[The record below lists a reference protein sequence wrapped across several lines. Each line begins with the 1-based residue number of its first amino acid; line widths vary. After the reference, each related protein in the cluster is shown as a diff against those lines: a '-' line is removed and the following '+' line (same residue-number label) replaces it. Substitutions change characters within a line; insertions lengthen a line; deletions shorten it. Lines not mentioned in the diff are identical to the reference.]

1 MRNVFI
7 AAIAALCLVA
17 CEDTTT
23 TTETT
28 TDGETGTQFTGAED
42 NTGTTN
48 TEETVG
54 GTSETGSETTPTET
68 EVEENNETNTTP
80 TETEET
86 NPEETVDP
94 EETTNLD
101 DEVSLEDLTAEDLA
115 QIESLR
121 NSIFEGLDVGKG
133 LYIQEVGLALQEMD
147 LVDNYDFLGEEDQEL
162 PEVSECPYVEF
173 YANTQQV
180 SQSGC
185 EYLVDLA
192 RSEAYSKLYGALVSK
207 RENFDSESSEDDF
220 WFEQGAVS
228 GLEESRVRVRMDIKA
243 KQICNVAPTPVESSV
258 EKGNIVG
265 RQHFANTMNNWLSTN
280 GYAADYPVMSDPI
293 EVCQADQ
300 SMLNPIYDETMST
313 ISQAMELNPLC
324 PDYQPVDGD
333 DEIMYGQ
340 AQTDYANAL
349 EQGAADEFAL
359 AAVKVFKVI
368 PCNVSDPIII
378 DLNGNGVF
386 DITPVERG
394 VNFSMTGN
402 RQAATSWVRGDG
414 FLFSDTNGNG
424 IVDDGTEFFGTTGA
438 SAFGQLKAFDTNGDN
453 QITSTD
459 AGYKKLFVW
468 VDMDYNGL
476 STTSEVYTLSHFNIN
491 TIPLE
496 ASEYQKVV
504 NGSRVKTSVE
514 ATTTT
519 GQTMLFGD
527 VDFRSGIYHSPSIY
541 KRMQTPLK

>member
-7 AAIAALCLVA
+7 AAVAALCLVA

-54 GTSETGSETTPTET
+54 NTSETETETTPT

-80 TETEET
+80 TEVEET
-86 NPEETVDP
+86 DPEETVEP

-101 DEVSLEDLTAEDLA
+101 EEVSLEDLTAEELA
-115 QIESLR
+115 DIEVLR
-121 NSIFEGLDVGKG
+121 TSIFEGLDVGKG
-133 LYIQEVGLALQEMD
+133 LYLQEVGLALQD
-147 LVDNYDFLGEEDQEL
+147 LGLVDNYDFLGEEDQEL

-180 SQSGC
+180 SESGC

-207 RENFDSESSEDDF
+207 RENFDSDSSEDDF

-243 KQICNVAPTPVESSV
+243 KQLCNVAPTPVESSV

-293 EVCQADQ
+293 EVCQADE
-300 SMLNPIYDETMST
+300 SMLNPIYDNTMNT
-313 ISQAMELNPLC
+313 ISQAIEQNPLC

-340 AQTDYANAL
+340 AQTDYAIAM
-349 EQGAADEFAL
+349 EQGASDEFAL

-378 DLNGNGVF
+378 DVNGNGVF

-394 VNFSMTGN
+394 VNFSMTGT
-402 RQAATSWVRGDG
+402 RPAATSWIKGDG
-414 FLFSDTNGNG
+414 FLFNDVNGNG
-424 IVDDGTEFFGTTGA
+424 IVDNGTEFFGTTGV
-438 SAFGQLKAFDTNGDN
+438 SAFGQLAVFDTNGDK
-453 QITSTD
+453 QITTD
-459 AGYKKLFVW
+459 DEGYKKLSVW
-468 VDMDYNGL
+468 VDVNYDGV
-476 STTSEVYTLSHFNIN
+476 STTSEVHSLSHFNIS
-491 TIPLE
+491 TIPLQT
-496 ASEYQKVV
+496 AEYQKVV

-514 ATTTT
+514 AKTTTD
-519 GQTMLFGD
+519 QVMLFGD
-527 VDFRSGIYHSPSIY
+527 VDFKAGIYHSPSIY
-541 KRMQTPLK
+541 KRTQTPTK

>member
-7 AAIAALCLVA
+7 AAVAALCLVA

-54 GTSETGSETTPTET
+54 NTSETETETTPT

-80 TETEET
+80 TEVEEID
-86 NPEETVDP
+86 PEETVDP

-101 DEVSLEDLTAEDLA
+101 EEVSLEDLTAEELA
-115 QIESLR
+115 DIEVLR
-121 NSIFEGLDVGKG
+121 TSIFEGLDVGKG
-133 LYIQEVGLALQEMD
+133 LYLQEVGLALQD
-147 LVDNYDFLGEEDQEL
+147 LGLVENYDFLGEEDQEL

-180 SQSGC
+180 SESGC

-207 RENFDSESSEDDF
+207 RENFDSDSSEDDF

-243 KQICNVAPTPVESSV
+243 KQLCNVAPTPVESSV

-293 EVCQADQ
+293 EVCQADE
-300 SMLNPIYDETMST
+300 SMLNPIYDNTMNT
-313 ISQAMELNPLC
+313 ISQAIEQNPLC

-340 AQTDYANAL
+340 AQTDYAIAM
-349 EQGAADEFAL
+349 EQGASDEFAL

-378 DLNGNGVF
+378 DVNGNGVF

-394 VNFSMTGN
+394 VNFSMTGT
-402 RQAATSWVRGDG
+402 RPAATSWIKGDG
-414 FLFSDTNGNG
+414 FLFNDVNGNG
-424 IVDDGTEFFGTTGA
+424 IVDNGTEFFGTTGV
-438 SAFGQLKAFDTNGDN
+438 SAFGQLAVFDTNGDK
-453 QITSTD
+453 QITTD
-459 AGYKKLFVW
+459 DEGYKKLSVW
-468 VDMDYNGL
+468 VDVNYDGV
-476 STTSEVYTLSHFNIN
+476 STTSEVHSLSHFNIS
-491 TIPLE
+491 TIPLQTV
-496 ASEYQKVV
+496 EYQKVV

-514 ATTTT
+514 AKTTTD
-519 GQTMLFGD
+519 QVMLFGD
-527 VDFRSGIYHSPSIY
+527 VDFKAGIYHSPSIY
-541 KRMQTPLK
+541 KRTQTPTK

>member
-459 AGYKKLFVW
+459 AGYNKLFVW

>member
-1 MRNVFI
+1 MRNLII
-7 AAIAALCLVA
+7 AAVAALCLVA

-54 GTSETGSETTPTET
+54 NTSETETETTPT

-80 TETEET
+80 TEVEET
-86 NPEETVDP
+86 DPEETVEP

-101 DEVSLEDLTAEDLA
+101 EEVSLEDLTAEELA
-115 QIESLR
+115 DIEVLR
-121 NSIFEGLDVGKG
+121 TSIFEGLDVGKG
-133 LYIQEVGLALQEMD
+133 LYLQEVGLALQD
-147 LVDNYDFLGEEDQEL
+147 LGLVENYDFLGEEDQEL

-180 SQSGC
+180 SESGC

-207 RENFDSESSEDDF
+207 RENFDSDSSEDDF

-243 KQICNVAPTPVESSV
+243 KQLCNVAPTPVESSV

-293 EVCQADQ
+293 EVCQADE
-300 SMLNPIYDETMST
+300 SMLNPIYDNTMNT
-313 ISQAMELNPLC
+313 ISQAIEQNPLC

-340 AQTDYANAL
+340 AQTDYAIAM
-349 EQGAADEFAL
+349 EQGASDEFAL

-378 DLNGNGVF
+378 DVNGNGVF

-394 VNFSMTGN
+394 VNFSMTGT
-402 RQAATSWVRGDG
+402 RPAATSWIKGDG
-414 FLFSDTNGNG
+414 FLFNDVNGNG
-424 IVDDGTEFFGTTGA
+424 IVDNGTEFFGTTGV
-438 SAFGQLKAFDTNGDN
+438 SAFGQLAVFDTNGDK
-453 QITSTD
+453 QITTD
-459 AGYKKLFVW
+459 DEGYKKLSVW
-468 VDMDYNGL
+468 VDVNYDGV
-476 STTSEVYTLSHFNIN
+476 STTSEVHSLSHFNIS
-491 TIPLE
+491 TIPLQT
-496 ASEYQKVV
+496 AEYQKVV

-514 ATTTT
+514 AKTATD
-519 GQTMLFGD
+519 QVMLFGD
-527 VDFRSGIYHSPSIY
+527 VDFKAGIYHSPSIY
-541 KRMQTPLK
+541 KRTQTPTK

>member
-7 AAIAALCLVA
+7 AAVAALCLVA

-54 GTSETGSETTPTET
+54 NTSETETETTPT

-80 TETEET
+80 TEVEET
-86 NPEETVDP
+86 DPEETVEP

-101 DEVSLEDLTAEDLA
+101 EEVSLEDLTAEELA
-115 QIESLR
+115 DIEVLR
-121 NSIFEGLDVGKG
+121 TSIFEGLDVGKG
-133 LYIQEVGLALQEMD
+133 LYLQEVGLALQD
-147 LVDNYDFLGEEDQEL
+147 LGLVDNYDFLGEEDQEL

-180 SQSGC
+180 SESGC

-207 RENFDSESSEDDF
+207 RENFDSDSSEDDF

-243 KQICNVAPTPVESSV
+243 KQLCNVAPTPVESSV

-293 EVCQADQ
+293 EVCQADE
-300 SMLNPIYDETMST
+300 SMLNPIYDNTMNT
-313 ISQAMELNPLC
+313 ISQAIEQNPLC

-340 AQTDYANAL
+340 AQTDYAIAM
-349 EQGAADEFAL
+349 EQGASDEFAL

-378 DLNGNGVF
+378 DVNGNGVF

-394 VNFSMTGN
+394 VNFSMTGT
-402 RQAATSWVRGDG
+402 RPAATSWIKGDG
-414 FLFSDTNGNG
+414 FLFNDVNGNG
-424 IVDDGTEFFGTTGA
+424 IVDNGTEFFGTTGV
-438 SAFGQLKAFDTNGDN
+438 SAFGQLAVFDTNGDK
-453 QITSTD
+453 QITTD
-459 AGYKKLFVW
+459 DEGYKKLSVW
-468 VDMDYNGL
+468 VDVNYDGV
-476 STTSEVYTLSHFNIN
+476 STTSEVHSLSDFNIS
-491 TIPLE
+491 TIPLQT
-496 ASEYQKVV
+496 AEYQKVV

-514 ATTTT
+514 AKTTTD
-519 GQTMLFGD
+519 QVMLFGD
-527 VDFRSGIYHSPSIY
+527 VDFKAGIYHSPSIY
-541 KRMQTPLK
+541 KRTQTPLK

>member
-1 MRNVFI
+1 MRNLII

-54 GTSETGSETTPTET
+54 NTSETETETTPT

-80 TETEET
+80 TEVEET
-86 NPEETVDP
+86 DPEETVEP

-101 DEVSLEDLTAEDLA
+101 EEVSLEDLTAEELA
-115 QIESLR
+115 DIEVLR
-121 NSIFEGLDVGKG
+121 TSIFEGLDVGKG
-133 LYIQEVGLALQEMD
+133 LYLQEVGLALQD
-147 LVDNYDFLGEEDQEL
+147 LGLVDNYDFLGEEDQEL

-180 SQSGC
+180 SESGC

-207 RENFDSESSEDDF
+207 RENFDSDSSEDDF

-243 KQICNVAPTPVESSV
+243 KQLCNVAPTPVESSV

-293 EVCQADQ
+293 EVCQADE
-300 SMLNPIYDETMST
+300 SMLNPIYDNTMNT
-313 ISQAMELNPLC
+313 ISQAIEQNPLC

-340 AQTDYANAL
+340 AQTDYAIAM
-349 EQGAADEFAL
+349 EQGASDEFAL

-378 DLNGNGVF
+378 DVNGNGVF

-394 VNFSMTGN
+394 VNFSMTGT
-402 RQAATSWVRGDG
+402 RPAATSWIKGDG
-414 FLFSDTNGNG
+414 FLFNDVNGNG
-424 IVDDGTEFFGTTGA
+424 IVDNGTEFFGTTGV
-438 SAFGQLKAFDTNGDN
+438 SAFGQLAVFDTNGDK
-453 QITSTD
+453 QITTD
-459 AGYKKLFVW
+459 DEGYKKLSVW
-468 VDMDYNGL
+468 VDVNYDGV
-476 STTSEVYTLSHFNIN
+476 STTSEVHSLSHFNIS
-491 TIPLE
+491 TIPLQT
-496 ASEYQKVV
+496 AEYQKVV

-514 ATTTT
+514 AKTTTD
-519 GQTMLFGD
+519 QVMLFGD
-527 VDFRSGIYHSPSIY
+527 VDFKAGIYHSPSIY
-541 KRMQTPLK
+541 KRTQTPLK

>member
-1 MRNVFI
+1 MRNLII
-7 AAIAALCLVA
+7 AAVAALCLVA

-54 GTSETGSETTPTET
+54 NTSETETETTPT

-80 TETEET
+80 TEVEET
-86 NPEETVDP
+86 DPEETVEP
-94 EETTNLD
+94 EGTTNLD
-101 DEVSLEDLTAEDLA
+101 EEVSLEDLTAEELA
-115 QIESLR
+115 DIEVLR
-121 NSIFEGLDVGKG
+121 TSIFEGLDVGKG
-133 LYIQEVGLALQEMD
+133 LYLQEVGLALQD
-147 LVDNYDFLGEEDQEL
+147 LGLVENYDFLGEEDQEL

-180 SQSGC
+180 SESGC

-207 RENFDSESSEDDF
+207 RENFDSDSSEDDF

-243 KQICNVAPTPVESSV
+243 KQLCNVAPTPVESSV

-293 EVCQADQ
+293 EVCQADE
-300 SMLNPIYDETMST
+300 SMLNPIYDNTMNT
-313 ISQAMELNPLC
+313 ISQAIEQNPLC

-340 AQTDYANAL
+340 AQTDYAIAM
-349 EQGAADEFAL
+349 EQGASDEFAL

-378 DLNGNGVF
+378 DVNGNGVF

-394 VNFSMTGN
+394 VNFSMTGT
-402 RQAATSWVRGDG
+402 RPAATSWIKGDG
-414 FLFSDTNGNG
+414 FLFNDVNGNG
-424 IVDDGTEFFGTTGA
+424 IVDNGTEFFGTTGV
-438 SAFGQLKAFDTNGDN
+438 SAFGQLAVFDTNGDK
-453 QITSTD
+453 QITTD
-459 AGYKKLFVW
+459 DEGYKKLSVW
-468 VDMDYNGL
+468 VDVNYDGV
-476 STTSEVYTLSHFNIN
+476 STTSEVHSLSHFNIS
-491 TIPLE
+491 TIPLQT
-496 ASEYQKVV
+496 AEYQKVV

-514 ATTTT
+514 AKTATD
-519 GQTMLFGD
+519 QVMLFGD
-527 VDFRSGIYHSPSIY
+527 VDFKAGIYHSPSIY
-541 KRMQTPLK
+541 KRTQTPTK

>member
-1 MRNVFI
+1 MRNLII
-7 AAIAALCLVA
+7 AAVAALCLVA

-54 GTSETGSETTPTET
+54 NTSETETETTPT

-80 TETEET
+80 TEVEET
-86 NPEETVDP
+86 DPEETVEP

-101 DEVSLEDLTAEDLA
+101 EGVSLEDLTVEELA
-115 QIESLR
+115 DIEVLR
-121 NSIFEGLDVGKG
+121 TSIFEGLDVGKG
-133 LYIQEVGLALQEMD
+133 LYLQEVGLALQD
-147 LVDNYDFLGEEDQEL
+147 LGLVENYDFLGEEDQEL

-180 SQSGC
+180 SESGC

-207 RENFDSESSEDDF
+207 RENFDSDSSEDDF

-243 KQICNVAPTPVESSV
+243 KQLCNVAPTPVESSV

-293 EVCQADQ
+293 EVCQADE
-300 SMLNPIYDETMST
+300 SMLNPIYDNTMNT
-313 ISQAMELNPLC
+313 ISQAIEQNPLC

-340 AQTDYANAL
+340 AQTDYAIAM
-349 EQGAADEFAL
+349 EQGASDEFAL

-378 DLNGNGVF
+378 DVNGNGVF

-394 VNFSMTGN
+394 VNFSMTGT
-402 RQAATSWVRGDG
+402 RPAATSWIKGDG
-414 FLFSDTNGNG
+414 FLFNDVNGNG
-424 IVDDGTEFFGTTGA
+424 IVDNGTEFFGTTGV
-438 SAFGQLKAFDTNGDN
+438 SAFGQLAVFDTNGDK
-453 QITSTD
+453 QITTD
-459 AGYKKLFVW
+459 DEGYKKLSVW
-468 VDMDYNGL
+468 VDVNYDGV
-476 STTSEVYTLSHFNIN
+476 STTSEVHSLSHFNIS
-491 TIPLE
+491 TIPLQT
-496 ASEYQKVV
+496 AEYQKVV

-514 ATTTT
+514 AKTATD
-519 GQTMLFGD
+519 QVMLFGD
-527 VDFRSGIYHSPSIY
+527 VDFKAGIYHSPSIY
-541 KRMQTPLK
+541 KRTQTPTK